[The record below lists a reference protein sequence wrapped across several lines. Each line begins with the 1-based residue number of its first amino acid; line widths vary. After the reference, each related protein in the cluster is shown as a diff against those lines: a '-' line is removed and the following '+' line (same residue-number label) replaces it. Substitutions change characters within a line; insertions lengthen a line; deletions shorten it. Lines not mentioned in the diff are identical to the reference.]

1 MNKAF
6 RYILLL
12 KAGTDEN
19 RANVQTNLYF
29 HQKKQPRLCQSEVRT
44 AFSWISG
51 YLKTIPLPDGQKSE
65 THSTCSY
72 KLMLKSKQSVDIDG
86 PVL

>member
-1 MNKAF
+1 MNKPF

-12 KAGTDEN
+12 KAETDKN

-29 HQKKQPRLCQSEVRT
+29 HQKKKTTPPLPEWSED
-44 AFSWISG
+44 WISG
-51 YLKTIPLPDGQKSE
+51 YLKTIPLPDVQKSE